1 MWPFDKHDQLIA
13 TLERELDATR
23 RVNESLMKVINELM
37 VTQRALQDSLTRAQ
51 DEAIPPPTARQQI
64 PRRVQFP
71 RLKQQLERE
80 ASDKFFKSEL
90 DKAEHAAVEASRP
103 E

>member
-13 TLERELDATR
+13 ILERELDATR

-37 VTQRALQDSLTRAQ
+37 VSKRV
-51 DEAIPPPTARQQI
+51 EAPPEVHVEAPKQQI